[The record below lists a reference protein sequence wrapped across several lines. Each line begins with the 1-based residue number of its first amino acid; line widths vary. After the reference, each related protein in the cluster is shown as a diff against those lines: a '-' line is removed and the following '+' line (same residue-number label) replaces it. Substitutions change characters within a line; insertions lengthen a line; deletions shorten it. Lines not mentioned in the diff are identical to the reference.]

1 MDKLALN
8 SISASKSRSNRK
20 RVGRGTGSGTGKTAG
35 RGHKGQK
42 ARSGGNI
49 RQGFEGGQMPL
60 HRRVPKR
67 GFSNFLFKKEYQIV
81 NISDLDKIESEL
93 IDPSVMREN
102 GLVKYALRPI
112 KVLGNGEL
120 NKKVNVTASAFS
132 SSATKKI
139 EKKGGTVTVQ

>member
-1 MDKLALN
+1 MKLGELKPAKG
-8 SISASKSRSNRK
+8 STHSKK
-20 RVGRGTGSGTGKTAG
+20 RVGRGHGSGLGRNAG
-35 RGHKGQK
+35 RGDKGYHSS
-42 ARSGGNI
+42 SGSKH
-49 RQGFEGGQMPL
+49 RPWFEGGQMPL

-112 KVLGNGEL
+112 KVLGDGEL

>member
-1 MDKLALN
+1 MKLGELKPAKG
-8 SISASKSRSNRK
+8 STHSKK
-20 RVGRGTGSGTGKTAG
+20 RVGRGHGSGLGRNAG
-35 RGHKGQK
+35 RGDKGYHS
-42 ARSGGNI
+42 RSGSKH
-49 RQGFEGGQMPL
+49 RPWFEGGQMPL

-139 EKKGGTVTVQ
+139 EKKGGTFTVQ